1 MATPNLFEGQKM
13 PKSLL
18 KYNLYRG
25 VTDFGT
31 LEQFNIFQSG
41 HSFFKILQYPEFM
54 RKLAQK
60 NETYK
65 NIIENAL
72 HVMEYEFKGL
82 DGIED
87 MSTNTQEISDGVNSM
102 NVINSVKKQSASNIS
117 LRYMEKK
124 GALLAKFSE
133 LYLQSIYDPRSTFK
147 HYNGLI
153 ESGEMDAGYENEV
166 FTFLYWVTDE
176 TGLSKGV
183 EKAYLFIGGQLTSS
197 PQAIY
202 NSTKGEH
209 DGKEVTLDFTCF
221 PADSPQITALAKQM
235 TDSMNIIRNVADAK
249 YTYTQNWQSK
259 L

>member
-87 MSTNTQEISDGVNSM
+87 MTTNTQEISDGVNSM
-102 NVINSVKKQSASNIS
+102 NVINSVKKQSATNIS
-117 LRYMEKK
+117 LRYM
-124 GALLAKFSE
+124 
-133 LYLQSIYDPRSTFK
+133 
-147 HYNGLI
+147 
-153 ESGEMDAGYENEV
+153 
-166 FTFLYWVTDE
+166 
-176 TGLSKGV
+176 
-183 EKAYLFIGGQLTSS
+183 
-197 PQAIY
+197 
-202 NSTKGEH
+202 
-209 DGKEVTLDFTCF
+209 
-221 PADSPQITALAKQM
+221 
-235 TDSMNIIRNVADAK
+235 
-249 YTYTQNWQSK
+249 
-259 L
+259 